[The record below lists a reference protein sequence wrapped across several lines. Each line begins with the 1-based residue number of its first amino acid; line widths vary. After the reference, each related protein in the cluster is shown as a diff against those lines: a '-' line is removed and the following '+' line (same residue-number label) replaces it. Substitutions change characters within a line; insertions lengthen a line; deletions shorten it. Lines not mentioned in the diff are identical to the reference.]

1 MDTKCHK
8 LVLIGKTFWCFNQ
21 SRNFLTCNLASSGT
35 IISRVFR
42 TVRVKML
49 STVIVPKSQDL
60 TFLDIRLKF
69 LIMINIWSRP
79 HQLAAVFPCDCE
91 GISCLFS
98 RSLNSSCGPR
108 ICVFEHS
115 WVRKSSLFSN
125 RVTIKIIVKEPFKI
139 SDRGTKRVQ
148 HETCH
153 GEIRDL
159 PHVTVCDRD
168 VMTLCHC
175 RWRGLRCHAGSPG
188 IWPVTGETVLP
199 SGQIYHDLTLRDH
212 SDLTVHHIP
221 SPTISVSWRYFE
233 LRRWML
239 WWPNLATGGGFLT
252 VKQFVCGLLL
262 GGTMGKCVLGLTLR
276 LEWMSR
282 SDLSHEPWASPAQLR
297 AMTCSVLSDRP
308 GPAWELPTLATLEW
322 GVRHNI
328 ILIITTKPQHQ
339 TSSDPAF

>member
-1 MDTKCHK
+1 
-8 LVLIGKTFWCFNQ
+8 
-21 SRNFLTCNLASSGT
+21 
-35 IISRVFR
+35 
-42 TVRVKML
+42 ML

-115 WVRKSSLFSN
+115 WIRKPNCFSN

-159 PHVTVCDRD
+159 PHVTVCDRY

-175 RWRGLRCHAGSPG
+175 RWWGLGCHAGLPG

-233 LRRWML
+233 LKRWML

-252 VKQFVCGLLL
+252 VKQFVCGLLLL

-282 SDLSHEPWASPAQLR
+282 SDLSHEPWASPAQGNDLLGVVR
-297 AMTCSVLSDRP
+297 
-308 GPAWELPTLATLEW
+308 PAWPRLGAAYTGYT